1 MEFLDFGADLGN
13 RGLGG
18 THGRK
23 CGLVPLIC
31 DASFEPG
38 DNPKSAL
45 LGLAGD
51 VLRTFPRLHLRE
63 ALLLLGFGRLA
74 LLTVSEG
81 IQFTLRRIGGFACCC
96 GFPCVSVTFAGQ
108 SLNAGAT
115 PVPRLLLLLPLLAR
129 LVLCT
134 FKVCVVLIFKIEVI
148 VEGVEIVATV
158 EGQVVRV
165 HVLLLASNAGKSE
178 PLAMSA

>member
-1 MEFLDFGADLGN
+1 MKFFDFGADLGD
-13 RGLGG
+13 RRFGG

-23 CGLVPLIC
+23 SSLVPLIG

-51 VLRTFPRLHLRE
+51 VFRTLPRLHLRE

-74 LLTVSEG
+74 LTVAEG
-81 IQFTLRRIGGFACCC
+81 FEFTLRGVRRFPCCC
-96 GFPCVSVTFAGQ
+96 GFLRVGVALGSQ

-115 PVPRLLLLLPLLAR
+115 PTSWLLLLLPLLTR
-129 LVLCT
+129 LVLGT
-134 FKVCVVLIFKIEVI
+134 LKVCIVLILEIKV
-148 VEGVEIVATV
+148 VVDGVKVVAAV
-158 EGQVVRV
+158 EGQVIV
-165 HVLLLASNAGKSE
+165 HCLLLANSVGKTRG
-178 PLAMSA
+178 